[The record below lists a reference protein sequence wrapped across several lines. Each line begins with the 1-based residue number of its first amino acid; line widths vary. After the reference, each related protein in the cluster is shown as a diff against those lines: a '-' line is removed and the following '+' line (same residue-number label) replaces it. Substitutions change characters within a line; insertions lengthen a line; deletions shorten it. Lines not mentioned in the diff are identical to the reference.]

1 MQLNKGKN
9 KGKHKTAKNRV
20 GETRIS
26 GTVKA
31 IKSRVKKKIT
41 EQNLFGDLGRGTR
54 T

>member
-9 KGKHKTAKNRV
+9 KGKHKTAKNLV
-20 GETRIS
+20 GENQTF
-26 GTVKA
+26 GVVKA
-31 IKSRVKKKIT
+31 IKSNIKKKIT

>member
-1 MQLNKGKN
+1 M
-9 KGKHKTAKNRV
+9 
-20 GETRIS
+20 GENQTS
-26 GTVKA
+26 DTVKV